1 MTVPGA
7 HPNSQTAIDKLS
19 IYLTKDK
26 IVTAVLI
33 VLTAK
38 ALGIDAWALAQIA
51 GGVC

>member
-1 MTVPGA
+1 MPGTIE
-7 HPNSQTAIDKLS
+7 SQETAVDKLS
-19 IYLTKDK
+19 IYLTKDR

-38 ALGIDAWALAQIA
+38 ALGVDAWALAHLA